1 MLFNYQTYI
10 VVKALEGYLEEF
22 KNQVDLVGYAD
33 YDYFFNIYEVLSRMT
48 PDSRP
53 STIQLGSTELNAL
66 EEFL

>member
-1 MLFNYQTYI
+1 MLFNYQTYT

-22 KNQVDLVGYAD
+22 KNQVELVGYAD
-33 YDYFFNIYEVLSRMT
+33 YDHFFNIYEVLSRIT

-53 STIQLGSTELNAL
+53 STIQLDSTELNAL

>member
-1 MLFNYQTYI
+1 MLFNYQTYA

-33 YDYFFNIYEVLSRMT
+33 YDHFFNIYEVLSRMT

-53 STIQLGSTELNAL
+53 STIQLDSSELNAL

>member
-33 YDYFFNIYEVLSRMT
+33 YDHFFNIYEVLSRMT

-53 STIQLGSTELNAL
+53 ATIQLDSSELNAL